1 MAAASDGM
9 FESSAR
15 SDWPLK
21 SLEVESAHSSRGR
34 SKKWSKLSAVSSPPA
49 PPYPHPPPP
58 TQTAG
63 AKSEETAA
71 SSD

>member
-49 PPYPHPPPP
+49 PPYPQPP

>member
-21 SLEVESAHSSRGR
+21 SL
-34 SKKWSKLSAVSSPPA
+34 KLKALIPREGVAKSGLNFQPSL
-49 PPYPHPPPP
+49 HPQHPP
-58 TQTAG
+58 TQTAA

>member
-1 MAAASDGM
+1 MACLNHPQDLTGRLS
-9 FESSAR
+9 R
-15 SDWPLK
+15 WKLK
-21 SLEVESAHSSRGR
+21 ALIPREGVAKSGLNFQPSLH
-34 SKKWSKLSAVSSPPA
+34 PQ
-49 PPYPHPPPP
+49 HPPTPTPP